1 MNKDLYGNSVN
12 LPEDV
17 LKYLGDCFNSA
28 LGADDSTEGFR
39 RNKELRDKGTVSYQQ
54 LKRMKNWFD
63 SFNGH
68 QNDLPFILNGGEYV
82 KNWVNNT
89 LTSMR
94 GDVHRSKDIKS
105 IALDNQFNDTHE
117 KDNIVNQNRPSKD
130 HHSNLERYDLA
141 VTESLRRINDL
152 IKKII

>member
-1 MNKDLYGNSVN
+1 MNKDLYGNNVN

-39 RNKELRDKGTVSYQQ
+39 RNQELRNTGTVSYQQ

-63 SFNGH
+63 KFNGH
-68 QNDLPFILNGGEYV
+68 QNDLPFILNGGDYV

-94 GDVHRSKDIKS
+94 DNVHRSKEIKS
-105 IALDNQFNDTHE
+105 VALDNQFIAPHE
-117 KDNIVNQNRPSKD
+117 KNNVINQNRPSKN
-130 HHSNLERYDLA
+130 HHSNLDDYNLEI
-141 VTESLRRINDL
+141 TESLKRINEI

>member
-1 MNKDLYGNSVN
+1 MNKDLYGNNVN

-39 RNKELRDKGTVSYQQ
+39 RNKELRDTGTVSYQQ

-63 SFNGH
+63 GFNGQ
-68 QNDLPFILNGGEYV
+68 QNDLPFILNGGDYV

-94 GDVHRSKDIKS
+94 DNVHRSKEIKS
-105 IALDNQFNDTHE
+105 VALDNQFIAPHE
-117 KDNIVNQNRPSKD
+117 KNNVINQNRPSKN
-130 HHSNLERYDLA
+130 HHSNLDNYNLEI
-141 VTESLRRINDL
+141 TESLKRINEI

>member
-17 LKYLGDCFNSA
+17 LKYLGDCFNAA

-39 RNKELRDKGTVSYQQ
+39 RNKELRDTGSVSYQQ
-54 LKRMKNWFD
+54 LKRMKNFFD
-63 SFNGH
+63 NYNGH
-68 QNDLPFILNGGEYV
+68 QNDLPFILNGGDYV

-94 GDVHRSKDIKS
+94 DNVHRSKEIKS
-105 IALDNQFNDTHE
+105 VALDNQFISPHE
-117 KDNIVNQNRPSKD
+117 KNNVINQNRPSKN
-130 HHSNLERYDLA
+130 HHSNLDDYNLEI
-141 VTESLRRINDL
+141 TESLRRINEI

>member
-1 MNKDLYGNSVN
+1 MNKDLYGNNVN

-39 RNKELRDKGTVSYQQ
+39 RNKELRDTGTVSYQQ

-63 SFNGH
+63 GFNGH
-68 QNDLPFILNGGEYV
+68 QNDLPFILNGGDYV

-94 GDVHRSKDIKS
+94 DNVHRSKEIKS
-105 IALDNQFNDTHE
+105 VALDNQFIAPHE
-117 KDNIVNQNRPSKD
+117 KNNVINQNRPSKN
-130 HHSNLERYDLA
+130 HHSNLDDYNLEI
-141 VTESLRRINDL
+141 TESLKRINEI

>member
-17 LKYLGDCFNSA
+17 LKYLGDCFNAA

-54 LKRMKNWFD
+54 LKRMKNFFD
-63 SFNGH
+63 NYNGH
-68 QNDLPFILNGGEYV
+68 QNDLPFILNGGDYV

-94 GDVHRSKDIKS
+94 DNVHRSKDIKS
-105 IALDNQFNDTHE
+105 VALDNQFISPHE
-117 KDNIVNQNRPSKD
+117 KNNVINQNRPSKN
-130 HHSNLERYDLA
+130 HHSNLDDYNLEI
-141 VTESLRRINDL
+141 TENLRRINEI

>member
-68 QNDLPFILNGGEYV
+68 QNDLPFILNGGDYV

-94 GDVHRSKDIKS
+94 GDISLSKDIKS
-105 IALDNQFNDTHE
+105 VALDNQYISPHE
-117 KDNIVNQNRPSKD
+117 KNNVVNQNRPSKD
-130 HHSNLERYDLA
+130 HHSNLERYDLEI
-141 VTESLRRINDL
+141 TESLKRINDI